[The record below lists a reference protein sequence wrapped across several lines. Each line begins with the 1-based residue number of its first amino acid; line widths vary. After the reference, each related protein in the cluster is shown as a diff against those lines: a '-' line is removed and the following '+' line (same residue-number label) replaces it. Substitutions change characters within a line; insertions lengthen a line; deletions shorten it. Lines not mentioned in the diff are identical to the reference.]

1 MLVID
6 LIMWLL
12 VQYFIVKRS
21 TNGEVS
27 LTQWWNIYRDNL
39 SYRDKLV
46 CNNRDRQYIRLV
58 ISHITTNVVSQLVLL
73 Q

>member
-12 VQYFIVKRS
+12 VQYFIVKRT

-39 SYRDKLV
+39 S
-46 CNNRDRQYIRLV
+46 
-58 ISHITTNVVSQLVLL
+58 
-73 Q
+73 